1 MKYITHK
8 RFKAL
13 AICGKVNIP
22 AATECTAING
32 VIYHDHKPVCL
43 IASENAHLFFAVNDD
58 GHGLERGHITQS
70 ILATL
75 AAPAS
80 DNEAAWE
87 KYTKLWDK
95 VWADEVCKAYRR
107 QGDAD
112 HWLWNHAF
120 YNADIGTLNYIAD
133 LIGAR
138 R

>member
-1 MKYITHK
+1 MAAATTKTT
-8 RFKAL
+8 
-13 AICGKVNIP
+13 P
-22 AATECTAING
+22 AAETKKAPAKDPAVMSLAQKFVELRRACPEIVKKKHSDG
-32 VIYHDHKPVCL
+32 VKYT
-43 IASENAHLFFAVNDD
+43 FAKIFDVYE
-58 GHGLERGHITQS
+58 LLAPA